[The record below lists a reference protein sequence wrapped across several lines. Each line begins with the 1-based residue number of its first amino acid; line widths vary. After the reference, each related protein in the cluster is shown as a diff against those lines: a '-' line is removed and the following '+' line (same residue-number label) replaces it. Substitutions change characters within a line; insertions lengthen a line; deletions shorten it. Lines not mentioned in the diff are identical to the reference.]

1 MKRAIVIAGIA
12 VAVVVAGVLS
22 APLFYDV
29 EVDEPLPVLAGEGMT
44 LEEFSNM
51 ADEERQMLV
60 TRMSDGEKDAIMDE
74 AAGMGV
80 EVSEGM
86 DEMAGGSDG
95 SLMVVGSGEFEGLY
109 GHRASGTA
117 KIISVGD
124 QTYLR
129 FEDFS
134 VTNGPDL
141 KVYLTPTGDIS
152 DGHLLADLKGSR
164 GDQNYLLGEG
174 DIEEAGYVVI
184 YCQPF
189 HVYFARAPL
198 A

>member
-1 MKRAIVIAGIA
+1 MKRGVVIVGIA
-12 VAVVVAGVLS
+12 AVVVVASILS
-22 APLFYDV
+22 APLLYDV

-44 LEEFSNM
+44 LEGFSNM
-51 ADEERQMLV
+51 DEAERRALV
-60 TRMSDGEKDAIMDE
+60 ERMSDDEKDAIMDE

-117 KIISVGD
+117 KIISVGE

-141 KVYLTPTGDIS
+141 KVYLTPTGDID
-152 DGHLLADLKGSR
+152 DGFLLADLKGSR
-164 GDQNYLLGEG
+164 GDQNYLLTG
-174 DIEEAGYVVI
+174 DDLDEAGYVVI

>member
-1 MKRAIVIAGIA
+1 MKRAIVIVGIA

-29 EVDEPLPVLAGEGMT
+29 DVDEPLPVLAEEGMSA
-44 LEEFSNM
+44 EDFGNM
-51 ADEERQMLV
+51 ADEERQVLV
-60 TRMSDGEKDAIMDE
+60 ERMSDDERDAIMDE
-74 AAGMGV
+74 AATRTV

-86 DEMAGGSDG
+86 DEMAGGSDS

-109 GHRASGTA
+109 GHRAAGTA
-117 KIISVGD
+117 KIINVGE

-141 KVYLTPTGDIS
+141 KVYLTPTGDIG

-164 GDQNYLLGEG
+164 GDQNYLLTEDDLDG
-174 DIEEAGYVVI
+174 AGYVVI

>member
-12 VAVVVAGVLS
+12 VAVAVAGVLS

-51 ADEERQMLV
+51 ADEERQVLV
-60 TRMSDGEKDAIMDE
+60 ERMSDDEKDAIMDE

-95 SLMVVGSGEFEGLY
+95 SLTVVGSGEFEGLY

-117 KIISVGD
+117 KIISVGE

-141 KVYLTPTGDIS
+141 KVYLTPTGDID

-164 GDQNYLLGEG
+164 GDQNYVLSEN

-189 HVYFARAPL
+189 HVHFARAPL